1 MRKVL
6 PVVMIVLL
14 FSCSKRNDDPNALNN
29 EDRLFI
35 SSLIR
40 SHQIE
45 IRESQLALN
54 RSQHP
59 AVRMFASAAIEQYT
73 AARQDVMDVISRVDY
88 DLRDTA
94 SVSVRDEAHSG
105 YLAGYDF
112 DTAFMKSRVR
122 SHQVMT
128 ELYRN
133 EINNGNHTYV
143 RNYLVNRGLEQ
154 VRTNWLKADS
164 IVRAF

>member
-14 FSCSKRNDDPNALNN
+14 ISCSKRNDDPNALNN

-35 SSLIR
+35 SSLIQ

-45 IRESQLALN
+45 IRESQLALS

-59 AVRMFASAAIEQYT
+59 AVRMFATEAIEQYT
-73 AARQDVMDVISRVDY
+73 AARQDVMDVISRVGY
-88 DLRDTA
+88 DLKDTA
-94 SVSVRDEAHSG
+94 SVSLRADDHTRNLSG
-105 YLAGYDF
+105 FDF

-122 SHQVMT
+122 THQVMM

-143 RNYLVNRGLEQ
+143 RNYLVNKGLDQ
-154 VRTNWLKADS
+154 VRSNWMRADS